1 MNGNVLELLS
11 INVYILRKNL
21 SLKKSR
27 MTESITKDKAL
38 EILQTVMD
46 PELHKDLVSLNMIK
60 DLQVNNGKVQFTIEL
75 TTPACP
81 LKNKIEGDARKAF
94 EGVPGVTDVEIKM
107 GAKVSQSQQMS
118 EQVDLNIKNII
129 AVASGKGGVG
139 KSTVAVNLAI
149 ALAQTGAK
157 VGIMDADIY
166 GPNVP
171 TMMGVSELPQ
181 PKNKK
186 LIPAENYNV
195 KIISIG
201 FLVKMGQ
208 PLIWRGPLLHSTIRQ
223 FLVDVDWGDLDYLVV
238 DLPPGTGDVQL
249 SLAQN
254 IPVTCGVMVTTPQKV
269 SLEDASRGVEMFN
282 KLNIPIAGVIENMGP
297 MILPDGSTLDVFGE
311 GGGEAMAD
319 VYGLPF
325 IGRIPLDPE
334 IRKNGDIGQPIVIAE
349 PDSTPAVV
357 FNTLACEVASFISQL
372 NLKE

>member
-1 MNGNVLELLS
+1 MTDIISKEKALD
-11 INVYILRKNL
+11 ILR
-21 SLKKSR
+21 
-27 MTESITKDKAL
+27 
-38 EILQTVMD
+38 TVMD
-46 PELHKDLVSLNMIK
+46 PELHKDLVSLNMIQ
-60 DLQVNNGKVQFTIEL
+60 DLEVNDGIVNFTIEL

-81 LKNKIEGDARKAF
+81 LKNKIETDARKAF
-94 EGVPGVTDVEIKM
+94 EGIPGVKAVNVKM
-107 GAKVSQSQQMS
+107 SAKVPQSQQMS
-118 EQVDLNIKNII
+118 EQVDLKIKNIV

-171 TMMGVSELPQ
+171 TMMGVSQLPKPQ
-181 PKNKK
+181 NKK
-186 LIPAENYNV
+186 LIPAENYQV

-201 FLVKMGQ
+201 FLVKKGQ
-208 PLIWRGPLLHSTIRQ
+208 PLIWRGPLLHSTIKQ
-223 FLVDVDWGDLDYLVV
+223 FLVDVEWGELDYLIV

-249 SLAQN
+249 SLAQH
-254 IPVTCGVMVTTPQKV
+254 IPVTCGVIVTTPQKV

-282 KLNIPIAGVIENMGP
+282 KLNIPIAGVVENMSA

-311 GGGEAMAD
+311 GGGEAMANA
-319 VYGLPF
+319 YGLPF

-334 IRKNGDIGQPIVIAE
+334 IRINGDAGEPIVISK
-349 PDSTPAVV
+349 PQSKPAMV
-357 FNTLACEVASFISQL
+357 FNDLACEVASFISQM